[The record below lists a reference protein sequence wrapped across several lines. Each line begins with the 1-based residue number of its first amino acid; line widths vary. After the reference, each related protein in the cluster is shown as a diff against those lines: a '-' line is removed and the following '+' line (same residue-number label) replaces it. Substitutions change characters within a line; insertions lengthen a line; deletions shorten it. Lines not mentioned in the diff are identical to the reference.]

1 MKLVYIANIRLPT
14 EKAHGIQIMKMCEAF
29 ALAGTDLELVI
40 PTRTNS
46 DFSEVDPFVYYG
58 VKRIFKIISLKTFDP
73 TFLLAFPAGSYGK
86 GQIFFFT
93 LALFKYLK
101 SVQTEDVLFYTR
113 DEHLLPLLFK
123 FSKRIIWEGH
133 ALSER
138 PKKFIQYFKACQRII
153 VLTMSL
159 KKILMDLG
167 IAGKNILVAP
177 DAVDLETF
185 DIDLTIP
192 EARIKLNLPREQI
205 ILGYIGTFRTKNM
218 SKGLETVLAA
228 LRMIADPKITFAAV
242 GGAETDIK
250 HYQDLARSMNIEGR
264 VMLVPKVDQFQVAI
278 YQKAFNILL
287 MPFPKNEHYAYFMSP
302 LKMFEYMAAKRPI
315 VTADLPSIRE
325 ILDEESAVFAEP
337 ENSKSFADGIKKI
350 LSDSDLADK
359 ISLNARQKVQEFTWQ
374 KRARNILNFSA

>member
-1 MKLVYIANIRLPT
+1 MKIIYIANIRLPT

-58 VKRIFKIISLKTFDP
+58 VKRIFKITPLKTFDP
-73 TFLLAFPAGSYGK
+73 TFLQAFPAGSYGK

-93 LALFKYLK
+93 IALFRYLK
-101 SVQTEDVLFYTR
+101 SIQTEDVLFYTR
-113 DEHLLPLLFK
+113 DEHLLPVLFK

-138 PKKFIQYFKACQRII
+138 PKKFIKYFKACQKIV
-153 VLTMSL
+153 VLTKSL
-159 KKILMDLG
+159 KKILVNLG
-167 IAGKNILVAP
+167 IQEKNILVAP
-177 DAVDLETF
+177 DAVDLGTF
-185 DIDLTIP
+185 DFDLTIP
-192 EARIKLNLPREQI
+192 EARIRLNLPQGKI
-205 ILGYIGTFRTKNM
+205 ILGYTGTFRTKNI
-218 SKGLETVLAA
+218 SKGLETVLEA
-228 LRMIADPKITFAAV
+228 LQMTADPKIIFVAV
-242 GGAETDIK
+242 GGAAADIK
-250 HYQDLARSMNIEGR
+250 HYQNLARNMNVEKR
-264 VMLVPKVDQFQVAI
+264 VMLLPKVDQPKVAI
-278 YQKAFNILL
+278 CQKAFDVLL

-302 LKMFEYMAAKRPI
+302 LKMFEYMASGRPI

-325 ILDEESAVFAEP
+325 ILGEESAVFAEA

-374 KRARNILNFSA
+374 KRARNILNFSV

>member
-58 VKRIFKIISLKTFDP
+58 VKRIFKIIPLKTFDP